1 MSFEIRS
8 AVGYLRA
15 HIQEGEFNALK
26 LIEYLSHE
34 NTIWVE
40 ELAEIWID
48 MDIFKKSYSSYL
60 FKEKLWDKICSKCEF
75 GCERVDLV
83 LLNKIRVSDLNNN
96 SSKNN
101 LISALL
107 DIIKQRVKDL
117 LFDIDNDA
125 LSLVLN
131 EVRELVE
138 SEDNDNE

>member
-8 AVGYLRA
+8 AVGYLRE

-60 FKEKLWDKICSKCEF
+60 FKEKLWDEICSKCEF

-83 LLNKIRVSDLNNN
+83 LLNKIRLSDLNNN

-131 EVRELVE
+131 EIRELVE

>member
-8 AVGYLRA
+8 AVGYLRE
-15 HIQEGEFNALK
+15 HIQEGEFNVLK

-60 FKEKLWDKICSKCEF
+60 FKEKLWDIICSKCEF

-131 EVRELVE
+131 EIRELVE